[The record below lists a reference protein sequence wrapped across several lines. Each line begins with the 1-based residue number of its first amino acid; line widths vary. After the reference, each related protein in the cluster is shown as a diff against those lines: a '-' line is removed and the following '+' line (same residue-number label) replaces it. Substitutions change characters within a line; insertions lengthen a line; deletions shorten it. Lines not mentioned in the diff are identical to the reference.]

1 MGSVYEVQQKNKR
14 RRIMVPV
21 DELRKEND
29 AIKDLS
35 DVLSNLI
42 SNQSLR
48 TNTVFCELLGRFR
61 DKLDEHLKHEAR
73 SIYPEL
79 LNHDDK
85 SIKQVANDFLSNTHE
100 LERILSKYVKRWCHC
115 INTDNHEEFENE
127 TMEIFKLINER
138 IQMEETHLFP
148 IL

>member
-1 MGSVYEVQQKNKR
+1 
-14 RRIMVPV
+14 MVPV

-35 DVLSNLI
+35 DVLSNLV

-48 TNTVFCELLGRFR
+48 TNSMFCEMLARFR

-79 LNHDDK
+79 L
-85 SIKQVANDFLSNTHE
+85 
-100 LERILSKYVKRWCHC
+100 
-115 INTDNHEEFENE
+115 
-127 TMEIFKLINER
+127 
-138 IQMEETHLFP
+138 P